1 MLNKIPE
8 HLKNQVESNG
18 DFFWLRSRHKLIT
31 NYIRRSNI
39 SNVLDIG
46 AGSGGLGDEI
56 KSSEANVQYF
66 FEEIDTSSVTYL
78 EEKFGTS
85 ANIKKI
91 EKKEYDCLVL
101 MDVIEH
107 IEKPDEFLEEKLKF
121 LKEDGLLIISVPAYM
136 FLWSNWDVL
145 LGHYRR
151 YTKKSLR
158 ELLDKYNLE
167 NKECSYIFPELFFA
181 GVIRKMLNINSP
193 EFPTIPVFINTFLY
207 WVTYILIKLRRI
219 TPFGLSV
226 ISISKK
232 SAA

>member
-1 MLNKIPE
+1 
-8 HLKNQVESNG
+8 
-18 DFFWLRSRHKLIT
+18 
-31 NYIRRSNI
+31 
-39 SNVLDIG
+39 
-46 AGSGGLGDEI
+46 
-56 KSSEANVQYF
+56 
-66 FEEIDTSSVTYL
+66 
-78 EEKFGTS
+78 
-85 ANIKKI
+85 
-91 EKKEYDCLVL
+91 
-101 MDVIEH
+101 
-107 IEKPDEFLEEKLKF
+107 
-121 LKEDGLLIISVPAYM
+121 M

-181 GVIRKMLNINSP
+181 GVIRKLLNINSP

-232 SAA
+232 SSA